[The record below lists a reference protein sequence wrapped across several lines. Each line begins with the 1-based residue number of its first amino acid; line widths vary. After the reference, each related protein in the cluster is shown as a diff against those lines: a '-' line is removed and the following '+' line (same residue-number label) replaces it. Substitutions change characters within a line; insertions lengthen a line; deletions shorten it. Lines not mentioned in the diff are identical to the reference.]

1 MFRKIEVKLEREIE
15 FLEVIYNA
23 STNLYVI

>member
-1 MFRKIEVKLEREIE
+1 MFRKIEVKLEIEIE